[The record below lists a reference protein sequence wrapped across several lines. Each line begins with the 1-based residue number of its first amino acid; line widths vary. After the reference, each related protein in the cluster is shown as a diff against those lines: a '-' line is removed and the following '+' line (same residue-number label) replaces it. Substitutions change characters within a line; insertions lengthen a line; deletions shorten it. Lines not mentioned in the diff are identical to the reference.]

1 MDLDLSDFDDEEFDG
16 PILEDEVSDE
26 PILDDPVFDDD
37 TANEPVLDE
46 PILDDEVSVEPVLD
60 DPVLDDD
67 VSDEPVLNEPILDE
81 DEADDNPPAMDAL
94 VDEDLPTPT
103 NAEAPTLAQEDMLD
117 DGPGTDEPAP
127 EADGLEVDAP
137 AADTPEADTP
147 EADTPEADTPAAD
160 TPEAAGLAD
169 IPKLNEEEEALF
181 DISSIDDDLAKL
193 ELEMDAENDPPAA
206 DKPE

>member
-1 MDLDLSDFDDEEFDG
+1 M
-16 PILEDEVSDE
+16 
-26 PILDDPVFDDD
+26 
-37 TANEPVLDE
+37 
-46 PILDDEVSVEPVLD
+46 
-60 DPVLDDD
+60 
-67 VSDEPVLNEPILDE
+67 SDEPVLNEPILDE

-147 EADTPEADTPAAD
+147 EA
-160 TPEAAGLAD
+160 AGLAD
-169 IPKLNEEEEALF
+169 IPELNEEEEALF

>member
-1 MDLDLSDFDDEEFDG
+1 
-16 PILEDEVSDE
+16 
-26 PILDDPVFDDD
+26 
-37 TANEPVLDE
+37 
-46 PILDDEVSVEPVLD
+46 
-60 DPVLDDD
+60 
-67 VSDEPVLNEPILDE
+67 
-81 DEADDNPPAMDAL
+81 
-94 VDEDLPTPT
+94 
-103 NAEAPTLAQEDMLD
+103 
-117 DGPGTDEPAP
+117 
-127 EADGLEVDAP
+127 
-137 AADTPEADTP
+137 PEADTP